1 MQSLNKYNKGI
12 KYLLCSIDL
21 FSKYSWVVPLKN
33 KRGISIVNALQK
45 ILDSSKRKPN
55 NIWVDQGGE
64 FYNYLFKR
72 VLKINSIGHT
82 MRENLLLLK
91 DLLEL

>member
-1 MQSLNKYNKGI
+1 MESLNKYNKGI
-12 KYLLCSIDL
+12 KHLLCSIDI
-21 FSKYSWVVPLKN
+21 FSNQSWVVPLKN

-45 ILDSSKRKPN
+45 ILDSSKRKSN

-72 VLKINSIGHT
+72 VLKTNSIGHA